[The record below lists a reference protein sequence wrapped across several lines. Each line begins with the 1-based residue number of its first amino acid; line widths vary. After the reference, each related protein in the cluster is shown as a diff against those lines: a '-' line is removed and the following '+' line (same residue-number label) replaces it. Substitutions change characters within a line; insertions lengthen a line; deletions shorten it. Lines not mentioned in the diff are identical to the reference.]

1 MKVFRRKSIK
11 KKTLIN
17 VKQKR
22 KSMDEEVIALSE
34 NLNKK
39 LYQGH
44 SMNEISFNPSKEL
57 RDLVLFVLKK
67 SIRNQNDILIIRYYL
82 TNFPGFITT
91 LNISEDFNDPQEIMQ
106 KISVFIQCEFIK
118 KDTIVCLNGQLGDK
132 FYLIFSG
139 SVGVLIPNS
148 YTKKMTPEEF
158 MGYLINLYDL
168 KEYDL
173 IHKSINSNRKI
184 LDSSFKKQILE
195 MEKNCQNITN
205 LSNYKSEEINMN
217 DYIDRLIPKETSN
230 TNECMEFTLWKYI
243 KVIDLE
249 DGKSFGDV
257 ALKDNFSKRTAT
269 IITNEDCYFGII
281 KKDIYQT
288 CIKDTLDRI
297 RRFNIETILN
307 TKLFEGY
314 SKELFKIYIFN
325 NFKGLSIVRGKYLFK
340 QNEERTEIFFI
351 KSGEFKVELFCSCE
365 DLNNII
371 ESFGGDSYNRDLEVK
386 IKLNNRMKTFNK
398 DKRVFSVFFVKRGDV
413 LGMDDYLILNTNKL
427 FCSVKCFS
435 KNGEYFSIDLDIFNK
450 IKQDLLIKSNY
461 DHWIKVKKKLMY
473 ERLIEIKENSLY
485 HFYSLVNEDLF
496 LDLKEEE
503 KSLSKNNFKTSLTYI
518 NDDINLSE
526 RKIPNVKTS
535 FNYMRSHLF
544 PKKKMT
550 KKNGRNSIKLS
561 SENIFDIK
569 SNSLS
574 NNKKNTLKN
583 SPNKYFSSQYEN
595 KINNINDYK
604 YYPNLTFGNYNVGK
618 KVVPRLKLY
627 NNIINKLISEKD
639 NIYSDNRKKLHKFD
653 MLALDKYIENTVTE
667 RNNQK
672 NPNYTKYYTNY
683 YDYINSDNFNKPIN
697 LRYKKM
703 KKVVIIDT

>member
-11 KKTLIN
+11 KKTIIN

-22 KSMDEEVIALSE
+22 RSMDEEVIALSE

-44 SMNEISFNPSKEL
+44 SMNEITFNPSKEL

-67 SIRNQNDILIIRYYL
+67 PIRNQNDILIIRYYL

-230 TNECMEFTLWKYI
+230 INECMEFTLWKYI

-249 DGKSFGDV
+249 EGKSFGDV

-461 DHWIKVKKKLMY
+461 DHWIKIKKKLMY

-485 HFYSLVNEDLF
+485 HFYSLVNEDFF

-503 KSLSKNNFKTSLTYI
+503 RSLSKNNFKTSLTYI

-535 FNYMRSHLF
+535 FNYMRNHLF

-550 KKNGRNSIKLS
+550 KKNGRNSIKSS

-639 NIYSDNRKKLHKFD
+639 NICSDNRKKLHKFD
-653 MLALDKYIENTVTE
+653 MLALDKYIENTDTE

-703 KKVVIIDT
+703 RKVVIIDT